1 MARTYRALA
10 ALISYPTEAL
20 QAATGEIAA
29 VLAEEGLGRPHRNA
43 PPSRDLL
50 AELAGRDIYD
60 LQERYFALF
69 DRSRTLS
76 LHLFEHVHGESRD
89 RGQAMADLI
98 ELYRGHGFEPTAGEL
113 PDFLPLFL
121 EFLSLLPDVEAR
133 ALLAE
138 PAGILRSS
146 RTGLSHAK
154 APMRRCSRR
163 SPRWPTHRRSA
174 VPISSAEDPDDLV
187 ALDAAWE
194 EAAVHFGP
202 ANRSTVAEP
211 IACGPG
217 FAPPP
222 ATPRPSEEI
231 GHDERLSEQRA
242 LWLVSVCGLTVFA
255 LGSLVRFDPRN
266 TPGAAGRASCCGAAS
281 CAGAPT
287 CFMSASWSSSAA
299 ISSAS

>member
-10 ALISYPTEAL
+10 ALIAYPTEAL

-29 VLAEEGLGRPHRNA
+29 VLAEEGLVPA
-43 PPSRDLL
+43 PRRAAIGDLL

-98 ELYRGHGFEPTAGEL
+98 ALYRGHGFEPTASEL

-121 EFLSLLPDVEAR
+121 EFLSLLPGNEAQ

-138 PAGILRSS
+138 PAGILQVLAERLVTRKS
-146 RTGLSHAK
+146 TYAAVFAALATLAN
-154 APMRRCSRR
+154 APAIDG
-163 SPRWPTHRRSA
+163 PDT
-174 VPISSAEDPDDLV
+174 SAEDPDDLV

-202 ANRSTVAEP
+202 GEQIDS
-211 IACGPG
+211 CG
-217 FAPPP
+217 
-222 ATPRPSEEI
+222 T
-231 GHDERLSEQRA
+231 DRLRTRLRA
-242 LWLVSVCGLTVFA
+242 VT
-255 LGSLVRFDPRN
+255 RD
-266 TPGAAGRASCCGAAS
+266 AAAV
-281 CAGAPT
+281 
-287 CFMSASWSSSAA
+287 
-299 ISSAS
+299 

>member
-10 ALISYPTEAL
+10 ALIAYPTAAL

-29 VLAEEGLGRPHRNA
+29 VLAEEGLVPA
-43 PPSRDLL
+43 PRRAAIDGLL
-50 AELAGRDIYD
+50 AELADHDIYD

-98 ELYRGHGFEPTAGEL
+98 ELYRSHGLEPTASEL

-121 EFLSLLPDVEAR
+121 EFLSLLPGHEAQ

-138 PAGILRSS
+138 PAGILQILADRLVTRKSAYAAAFQALATLAHAPAIDLPD
-146 RTGLSHAK
+146 TG
-154 APMRRCSRR
+154 
-163 SPRWPTHRRSA
+163 
-174 VPISSAEDPDDLV
+174 AEDPDDLV

-202 ANRSTVAEP
+202 GEQIDSCGTDRLRTRLRAAARDAATV
-211 IACGPG
+211 
-217 FAPPP
+217 
-222 ATPRPSEEI
+222 
-231 GHDERLSEQRA
+231 
-242 LWLVSVCGLTVFA
+242 
-255 LGSLVRFDPRN
+255 
-266 TPGAAGRASCCGAAS
+266 
-281 CAGAPT
+281 
-287 CFMSASWSSSAA
+287 
-299 ISSAS
+299 